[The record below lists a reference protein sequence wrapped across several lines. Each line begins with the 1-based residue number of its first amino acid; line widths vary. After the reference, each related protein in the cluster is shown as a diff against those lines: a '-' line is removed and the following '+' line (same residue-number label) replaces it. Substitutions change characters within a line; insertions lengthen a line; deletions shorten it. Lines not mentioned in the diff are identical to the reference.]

1 MKIKSIDIKRYR
13 SINNLK
19 INVIDGTPLILCG
32 ANNVGKTNFLRAL
45 KLFFELDKNQFDV
58 KCDIPYDIAEGKRG
72 KGYNSSIT
80 VTFVGENN
88 IEYNITATFTKKK
101 ELGNILDIKAKE
113 INNANKDVKAITKE
127 YAEEIIK
134 SHRFLFIEAS
144 NINIPK
150 VIEEIID
157 SEVLPLGLDRKRSHQ
172 TTPLK
177 KLKDFIEESKK
188 SVVDIENEI
197 GGILNDFITKIPGI
211 NNENWKI
218 KILFPQY
225 EKLREA
231 LSGLIDFTLYDGN
244 DRKMETKGSGIQRT
258 ILLALMQ
265 YISKRSNK
273 NIIWGVDEPE
283 AFLQPSLQKQTADI
297 FREISKKDN
306 VLLTTHSQH
315 FINVSNLDNTYLF
328 EAKYE
333 KKEYAR
339 RKNETFYKV
348 STFTNE
354 RISSFEKAQNIKK
367 HLGMER
373 NDNWEIMPFNLLVE
387 GEEDKNYI
395 TILVEKCGF
404 KIPNILVSGGTTK
417 IKGYLQFLLEFCK
430 ETNFKSYPPVVPPVV
445 PRVVCLLDHDE
456 AGKKEYEP
464 LSNPKS
470 IAKYKKYFNLEV
482 KFINRFDGKKDY
494 GFNYEIE
501 DLIYPDIL
509 REVANK
515 FLKNKGYRKISL
527 AQLNTITSAANDK
540 NCILKNFTDFTRT
553 NNPRKN
559 PLNLEGERIKLS
571 ISKLACEHIK
581 SIDIGPLDSKYPEV
595 KKFIERIIK

>member
-1 MKIKSIDIKRYR
+1 M
-13 SINNLK
+13 
-19 INVIDGTPLILCG
+19 IDGTPLILCG

-45 KLFFELDKNQFDV
+45 KLFFELDKNQFDA

-72 KGYNSSIT
+72 KGSNSSIT
-80 VTFVGENN
+80 AVFVDENN
-88 IEYNITATFTKKK
+88 TYNITATFTRKKG
-101 ELGNILDIKAKE
+101 LGNLLDIKANNNGKE
-113 INNANKDVKAITKE
+113 ITKE
-127 YAEEIIK
+127 EAERIIK
-134 SHRFLFIEAS
+134 SHRFIFIEAS

-157 SEVLPLGLDRKRSHQ
+157 SEVLPLGLDRRRSHQ

-177 KLKDFIEESKK
+177 KLKDFIEESRK
-188 SVVDIENEI
+188 SVEDIENEI
-197 GGILNDFITKIPGI
+197 GRILNDFITKIPGI

-265 YISKRSNK
+265 YISKRSDK

-297 FREISKKDN
+297 FRELSKQHN
-306 VLLTTHSQH
+306 IFLTTHSQY
-315 FINVSNLDNTYLF
+315 FIDVSNLDNTYLF

-339 RKNETFYKV
+339 KKNETFYKV

-354 RISSFEKAQNIKK
+354 KISSFEKAQNIKE
-367 HLGMER
+367 HLGMQR

-395 TILVEKCGF
+395 TALVEKFEF
-404 KIPNILVSGGTTK
+404 KTPNILFSGGVNK
-417 IKGYLQFLLEFCK
+417 IKGYLQFLSEFC
-430 ETNFKSYPPVVPPVV
+430 EEANFK

-456 AGKKEYEP
+456 AGKSEFES
-464 LSNPKS
+464 LSAS
-470 IAKYKKYFNLEV
+470 INKYKKYFNLEI
-482 KFINRFDGKKDY
+482 KFICRFDGMKDKDY
-494 GFNYEIE
+494 DYEIE

-509 REVANK
+509 KEVANK
-515 FLKNKGYRKISL
+515 FLKNKGYRQISDT
-527 AQLNTITSAANDK
+527 QLKTITHTANDK
-540 NCILKNFTDFTRT
+540 NCILKKFTDFTRT
-553 NNPRKN
+553 NNTNKSQ
-559 PLNLEGERIKLS
+559 LNFEEEGIKRY
-571 ISKLACEHIK
+571 ISKLACEYIK
-581 SIDIGPLDSKYPEV
+581 SIDIGGLDSQYPKV
-595 KKFIERIIK
+595 KQFIKEIIE